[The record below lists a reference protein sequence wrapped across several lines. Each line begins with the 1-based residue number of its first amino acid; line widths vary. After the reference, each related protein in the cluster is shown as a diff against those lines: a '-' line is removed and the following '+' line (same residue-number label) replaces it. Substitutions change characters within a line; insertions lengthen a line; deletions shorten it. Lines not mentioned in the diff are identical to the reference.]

1 MHDTKKVFV
10 FVLYWL
16 SITIIT
22 SIPVLL
28 GITGAWYQANMPKTE
43 ANLALVRK
51 IFLEDAPPAFL
62 AAVVMYIITREIDKV
77 IDQDS

>member
-10 FVLYWL
+10 FVLYWI
-16 SITIIT
+16 SITLII
-22 SIPVLL
+22 IPVLL
-28 GITGAWYQANMPKTE
+28 GITGAWYQVKMPKTE

-77 IDQDS
+77 IDRDS